1 MASNNIG
8 IKVNLQALNG
18 AFLKN
23 LTGRTQTKR
32 CLIIPVDDNPAMFIG
47 EKGTYLNLVGVEV
60 KNQQYGDT
68 HLLKGD
74 VPKEVYEQW
83 TDEQRQ
89 AQPILGNVRPIG
101 PKQQTVTGSV
111 DMNAPEGQ
119 QQDDLPF

>member
-23 LTGRTQTKR
+23 LTGKTATKR

-60 KNQQYGDT
+60 KNPQYGDT

-83 TDEQRQ
+83 TEEQRQ

-111 DMNAPEGQ
+111 SMDAPEGQ

>member
-1 MASNNIG
+1 MAQNLG

-23 LTGRTQTKR
+23 LTGKTATKR

-60 KNQQYGDT
+60 KNPQYGDT

-74 VPKEVYEQW
+74 VPKEVYEAM
-83 TDEQRQ
+83 TEEQRN

>member
-1 MASNNIG
+1 MANNIG
-8 IKVNLQALNG
+8 IKINLQALQG

-23 LTGRTQTKR
+23 LTGKTATKR

-60 KNQQYGDT
+60 KNPQYGDT

-74 VPKEVYEQW
+74 LPKEVYEAM
-83 TDEQRQ
+83 TEEQRN

-101 PKQQTVTGSV
+101 PKQQAVTGSV
-111 DMNAPEGQ
+111 SMDAPEGQ
-119 QQDDLPF
+119 PQDDLPF

>member
-1 MASNNIG
+1 MTI
-8 IKVNLQALNG
+8 
-18 AFLKN
+18 
-23 LTGRTQTKR
+23 RTATAT
-32 CLIIPVDDNPAMFIG
+32 PAYAAPLR
-47 EKGTYLNLVGVEV
+47 KGGSKVGVEV
-60 KNQQYGDT
+60 KNPQYGDT

-83 TDEQRQ
+83 TEEQRQ

-101 PKQQTVTGSV
+101 PKQQAVTGSV

>member
-1 MASNNIG
+1 MAQNIG
-8 IKVNLQALNG
+8 IKINLQALQG

-32 CLIIPVDDNPAMFIG
+32 CLIIPVDENPAMFIG

-60 KNQQYGDT
+60 SNPKYGDT

-74 VPKEVYEQW
+74 LPKEVYEAM
-83 TDEQRQ
+83 TEEQRN

-101 PKQQTVTGSV
+101 PKQQAVTGSV
-111 DMNAPEGQ
+111 SMDAPEGQ